1 MTYDVIII
9 GAGPA
14 GLTAAIYAVRAG
26 LSTLILEAQQVGGQ
40 VAISAE
46 IENYPGAPRTTGW
59 QLASAMDR
67 QVRDM
72 DVPIRHE
79 AVTAI
84 ADLGRTKQVITTA
97 GTYTAGALI
106 LANGAK
112 RRKIGIPGEEAL
124 FGRGVS
130 YCPTCDGNFFRGRDV
145 AVVGGGNTAVEDAV
159 YLSGLCAHVH
169 LIYRREVLTAQ
180 KPLIAAARSR
190 ENLHLH
196 PGARVTAIQGGGTVE
211 AVEVAGVRGGEPL
224 LLPVSGVFIA
234 IGLEPDNGIFAP
246 TVALDQGGY
255 LQAGEDCKTSCPG
268 IFCAG
273 DARTK
278 PLRQIVTAA
287 SDGAVAAMQAER
299 YLSALGGAEG

>member
-79 AVTAI
+79 AVTVI

-130 YCPTCDGNFFRGRDV
+130 YCATCDGNFFRGRDV

-169 LIYRREVLTAQ
+169 LIYRREALTAQ

-196 PGARVTAIQGGGTVE
+196 PCARVTAIQGGGIVE
-211 AVEVAGVRGGEPL
+211 AVEVAGVQGGEPS

-299 YLSALGGAEG
+299 YLSALDGAEG

>member
-84 ADLGRTKQVITTA
+84 ADLGRTKRSEE
-97 GTYTAGALI
+97 
-106 LANGAK
+106 
-112 RRKIGIPGEEAL
+112 RR
-124 FGRGVS
+124 
-130 YCPTCDGNFFRGRDV
+130 
-145 AVVGGGNTAVEDAV
+145 VGKE
-159 YLSGLCAHVH
+159 C
-169 LIYRREVLTAQ
+169 
-180 KPLIAAARSR
+180 
-190 ENLHLH
+190 
-196 PGARVTAIQGGGTVE
+196 
-211 AVEVAGVRGGEPL
+211 
-224 LLPVSGVFIA
+224 
-234 IGLEPDNGIFAP
+234 
-246 TVALDQGGY
+246 
-255 LQAGEDCKTSCPG
+255 
-268 IFCAG
+268 
-273 DARTK
+273 
-278 PLRQIVTAA
+278 
-287 SDGAVAAMQAER
+287 R
-299 YLSALGGAEG
+299 Y